1 MEKSFNRDQFIFEKN
16 NSITND
22 IINDIIY
29 FYKQTKKYR
38 LDQINIKTEKIQE
51 DEPNNIISQIKED
64 VPGENAFSPES
75 GIDYINYT
83 AKFPENTKNELPGEN
98 AFPENIE
105 FNNKIDDYNINE
117 YIPSNLI
124 MYNPQFT
131 MVKKYLS
138 KEIKKSLIKYVNNI
152 NSMFAA
158 KSSTNNNQYYQVL
171 LSGCIN
177 NISEFTINKY
187 SINDINNN
195 IAIKNN
201 NRVITDF
208 NKNRLKILCFIWFL
222 NDYDGEIVFWNNYK
236 IIPKAGKLIIFPAS
250 WCFPYQEVLKTKTEI
265 LNISGYVFNLHKMTY
280 FK

>member
-1 MEKSFNRDQFIFEKN
+1 
-16 NSITND
+16 
-22 IINDIIY
+22 
-29 FYKQTKKYR
+29 
-38 LDQINIKTEKIQE
+38 
-51 DEPNNIISQIKED
+51 
-64 VPGENAFSPES
+64 
-75 GIDYINYT
+75 
-83 AKFPENTKNELPGEN
+83 
-98 AFPENIE
+98 
-105 FNNKIDDYNINE
+105 
-117 YIPSNLI
+117 
-124 MYNPQFT
+124 

-222 NDYDGEIVFWNNYK
+222 NDYDGEIVFWNN
-236 IIPKAGKLIIFPAS
+236 PAGKADAGEEQRRPLHQRAERGLREELAEHHLPAADGKGLE
-250 WCFPYQEVLKTKTEI
+250 QI
-265 LNISGYVFNLHKMTY
+265 HRH
-280 FK
+280 